1 MSLNPSAPAK
11 SRLKDFY
18 KMLHYVYII
27 TNKKNGT
34 VYIGETG
41 NIKARI
47 SQHKRKVHPTTF
59 SARYNLDKLVYFEIV
74 ASKEAAL
81 KREKQL
87 KKWNR
92 DWKIRIIE
100 EKNPEWIDLSSDW
113 EFSFK
118 MMEIEI

>member
-1 MSLNPSAPAK
+1 MSLNPSAPTK